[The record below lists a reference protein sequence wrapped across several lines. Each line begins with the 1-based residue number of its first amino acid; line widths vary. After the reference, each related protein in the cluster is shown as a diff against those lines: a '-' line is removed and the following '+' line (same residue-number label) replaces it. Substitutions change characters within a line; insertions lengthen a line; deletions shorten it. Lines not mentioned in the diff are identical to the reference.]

1 MIKFSALLVALAI
14 GLLAAGVAASSLLLV
29 YVAIGVCLV
38 SAVLLAVGVVRHWAE
53 IFGTGSRVPAAGTV
67 PGTALR
73 SAACRAVRGRASRSD
88 SRGRGSGSGNHPRR
102 GGFGLPGR
110 SRPAGTGGG
119 AGRRSPGGWSR
130 DGGTA
135 AGPVRSRGPVPPGRP
150 PAGTRGQASRR
161 REERR
166 PRRKDTGGR
175 PGQAPAGPGP
185 AQPVHPVAASSGH
198 PAPPDDLW
206 ERVAEELESAG
217 KRDTGDLAWPA
228 AEFPLPPEPVAPA
241 VPAWAGRAARVVGHR
256 MAGRAGAAAWLR
268 RSRLPVPD
276 CAPTRGCA
284 PTRAASPRLQ
294 PPPGHPT
301 FLRGARRPGDCR
313 ASWTWRSSTGSGP
326 GRAGEGSR
334 AGRIR

>member
-53 IFGTGSRVPAAGTV
+53 IFGSESRVPAAGTV
-67 PGTALR
+67 PGTALLR
-73 SAACRAVRGRASRSD
+73 GGRRAVRGRASRGD
-88 SRGRGSGSGNHPRR
+88 SRGRGSGSGNRPRR
-102 GGFGLPGR
+102 GGGRLPGR

-119 AGRRSPGGWSR
+119 AGRRAPGGWSR
-130 DGGTA
+130 DGGTT
-135 AGPVRSRGPVPPGRP
+135 AGPVTGPVRGDRSRREDRRPGREDKRP
-150 PAGTRGQASRR
+150 GR

-175 PGQAPAGPGP
+175 PGQAPGGARPSP
-185 AQPVHPVAASSGH
+185 ACSSGRRQSGH

-228 AEFPLPPEPVAPA
+228 AEFPLPPEPAAPA
-241 VPAWAGRAARVVGHR
+241 VPAWPGEPRGSSGTGWPDGPERPPGFGDPAFPSRAATP
-256 MAGRAGAAAWLR
+256 GRTRPDPRSPHPGSRPDERPSEPRLCRDLAPSTLR
-268 RSRLPVPD
+268 SPGPRLRCARLP
-276 CAPTRGCA
+276 
-284 PTRAASPRLQ
+284 
-294 PPPGHPT
+294 
-301 FLRGARRPGDCR
+301 GDGR
-313 ASWTWRSSTGSGP
+313 ASWT
-326 GRAGEGSR
+326 
-334 AGRIR
+334 

>member
-53 IFGTGSRVPAAGTV
+53 IFGTEGRVPAAGTV
-67 PGTALR
+67 PGTALLP
-73 SAACRAVRGRASRSD
+73 AAAGPSGDVAAEVTAGDVVPGAETTPAAA
-88 SRGRGSGSGNHPRR
+88 GSGSPAGAGQPEPAGALTAAHPA
-102 GGFGLPGR
+102 GGPGTVVPLPGR
-110 SRPAGTGGG
+110 SDRG
-119 AGRRSPGGWSR
+119 
-130 DGGTA
+130 D
-135 AGPVRSRGPVPPGRP
+135 RSRREDRRPGREDKRP
-150 PAGTRGQASRR
+150 GR

-241 VPAWAGRAARVVGHR
+241 VPA
-256 MAGRAGAAAWLR
+256 
-268 RSRLPVPD
+268 
-276 CAPTRGCA
+276 
-284 PTRAASPRLQ
+284 
-294 PPPGHPT
+294 
-301 FLRGARRPGDCR
+301 
-313 ASWTWRSSTGSGP
+313 
-326 GRAGEGSR
+326 
-334 AGRIR
+334 